1 MNWKATLP
9 CSRAEAEA
17 MHEDDEWLELF
28 DNLPTLVADELEA
41 FNDAKWSIQAYFNA
55 KPDRHDID
63 LLETR
68 VNAKAVIERL
78 PDEDWLTLSQQ
89 SVTPVSAGRFYVH
102 TSTNKGAVPRG
113 ARAFLIE
120 AGQAFGTGGHET
132 TSGCLD
138 MLDRLRSNG
147 KQFHHIADIGTGT
160 GLLAFAALHL
170 WPRAVVTASDIDPVS
185 IDVTRDN
192 AAVNAVPVG
201 RDCGC
206 VALYVATGTD
216 HPAII
221 GRAPYDLL
229 IANILA
235 GPLVE
240 LAPSFATVVADGGT
254 LILAGLLNTQVKQV
268 AAAYRRNGFLLLE
281 RRDSGDWPC
290 LRLVKRRIYGHKRPI
305 RASGRTS
312 QPPGDFGTW

>member
-41 FNDAKWSIQAYFNA
+41 FNDAKWSVQAYFNA
-55 KPDRHDID
+55 KPDTHDIE
-63 LLETR
+63 LLESRLNT
-68 VNAKAVIERL
+68 KAALEQL
-78 PDEDWLTLSQQ
+78 PDTDWLTLSQN
-89 SVTPVSAGRFYVH
+89 SIEPVQAGRFYVH
-102 TSTNKGAVPRG
+102 TSTNKGAVPHG
-113 ARAFLIE
+113 AHPFLIE

-132 TSGCLD
+132 TSGCLA
-138 MLDRLRSNG
+138 MLDRLHGNG
-147 KQFHHIADIGTGT
+147 QRFHHVADIGTGT

-192 AAVNAVPVG
+192 AAVNGVAVGYG
-201 RDCGC
+201 RGR

-216 HPAII
+216 HPAINA
-221 GRAPYDLL
+221 RSPYDLL

-240 LAPSFATVVADGGT
+240 LAPSFAAAIADGGT
-254 LILAGLLNTQVKQV
+254 LILAGLLDTQIDKVT
-268 AAAYRRNGFLLLE
+268 ATYRRNGFLLVE
-281 RRDSGDWPC
+281 RSDTGDWPC
-290 LRLVKRRIYGHKRPI
+290 LWLVRRRRYGYRRRI

>member
-55 KPDRHDID
+55 KPNAHDIG
-63 LLETR
+63 LLESR
-68 VNAKAVIERL
+68 VNAKAIVEQL
-78 PDEDWLTLSQQ
+78 PDTDWLTLSQK
-89 SVTPVSAGRFYVH
+89 SIDPVHAGRFYVH
-102 TSTNKGAVPRG
+102 TSTNKGAVPNG
-113 ARAFLIE
+113 AHPFLIE

-132 TSGCLD
+132 TSGCLA
-138 MLDRLRSNG
+138 MLDRLHGSGQR
-147 KQFHHIADIGTGT
+147 FHHIADIGTGT

-170 WPRAVVTASDIDPVS
+170 WPRATVTASDIDPVS

-192 AAVNAVPVG
+192 AAANTVPLG
-201 RDCGC
+201 RGRGRC
-206 VALYVATGTD
+206 ALYVATGTD
-216 HPAII
+216 HPAI
-221 GRAPYDLL
+221 GARAPYDLL

-240 LAPSFATVVADGGT
+240 LAPSFAAVIADGGT
-254 LILAGLLNTQVKQV
+254 LILAGLLDTQLDKV
-268 AAAYRRNGFLLLE
+268 AAAYWRNGFLLVE
-281 RRDSGDWPC
+281 RADNGDWPC
-290 LRLVKRRIYGHKRPI
+290 LRLVKRRRYGYRRRI